1 MDGYRFRFDV
11 VWTNLPF
18 LLDGLGLTL
27 LISALS
33 LVASAVLGFGIALL
47 RLSRQRGLSFAAAAY
62 CELFRDTPLLV
73 QLFWAYYVIPI
84 ILDIRIS
91 AFTAA
96 VIGLSLNSAA
106 FLAEV
111 YRAGIQSVARG
122 QLEAAKVLGLTPW
135 QTMRRIVLPQAIR
148 VVLPP
153 MANDFVSLIKFSSLA
168 STFAVGEIT
177 RKATE
182 LTAFTFRP
190 MEIFTFV
197 AFVYFAI
204 CWPISMA
211 IRYAEHRMV
220 VRTT

>member
-11 VWTNLPF
+11 VWNNLGF
-18 LLDGLGLTL
+18 LLEGLGLTL

-33 LVASAVLGFGIALL
+33 LVASAVLGLGIAMM
-47 RLSRQRGLSFAAAAY
+47 RLSRSRGVRLAAASY
-62 CELFRDTPLLV
+62 CELFRDTPVLI

-84 ILDIRIS
+84 ILGVRLS
-91 AFTAA
+91 AFAAA

-122 QLEAAKVLGLTPW
+122 QIEAAKVLGLTPA
-135 QTMRRIVLPQAIR
+135 QTMRRIVLPQAIK

-197 AFVYFAI
+197 ALVYFAI
-204 CWPISMA
+204 CWPLSMS
-211 IRYAEHRMV
+211 IRYAERRLSV
-220 VRTT
+220 Q

>member
-1 MDGYRFRFDV
+1 VDGYRFRFDV
-11 VWTNLPF
+11 VVNNLGF

-33 LVASAVLGFGIALL
+33 LMASAALGLVVALM
-47 RLSRQRGLSFAAAAY
+47 RLSRVRGLSLVAATYA
-62 CELFRDTPLLV
+62 ELFRDTPVLV
-73 QLFWAYYVIPI
+73 QLFWAYYVLP
-84 ILDIRIS
+84 LLLGIRLS
-91 AFTAA
+91 AFSAV

-111 YRAGIQSVARG
+111 FRAGIQSVPRG
-122 QLEAAKVLGLTPW
+122 QIEAARVLGLRPAHTL
-135 QTMRRIVLPQAIR
+135 RRIVLPQAIR
-148 VVLPP
+148 TVLPP
-153 MANDFVSLIKFSSLA
+153 IANDFVTLIKYSSLA

-197 AFVYFAI
+197 ALIYFFI
-204 CWPISMA
+204 CWPLSLS
-211 IRYAEHRMV
+211 IRYAER
-220 VRTT
+220 RLTLA

>member
-11 VWTNLPF
+11 VWNNLGF
-18 LLDGLGLTL
+18 LLEGLGLTL

-33 LVASAVLGFGIALL
+33 LVASAVLGLGIAMM
-47 RLSRQRGLSFAAAAY
+47 RLSRSRGVRFAAASY
-62 CELFRDTPLLV
+62 CELFRDTPVLI

-84 ILDIRIS
+84 ILGVRVS
-91 AFTAA
+91 AFAAA

-122 QLEAAKVLGLTPW
+122 QIEAAKVLGLTPA
-135 QTMRRIVLPQAIR
+135 QTMRRIVLPQAIK

-197 AFVYFAI
+197 ALVYFAI
-204 CWPISMA
+204 CWPLSMS
-211 IRYAEHRMV
+211 IRYAEHRLSV
-220 VRTT
+220 Q

>member
-1 MDGYRFRFDV
+1 MEGYRFRFDV
-11 VWTNLPF
+11 VWANLPF

-33 LVASAVLGFGIALL
+33 LVASAVLGLGVAML
-47 RLSRQRGLSFAAAAY
+47 RLSRVRGLGFVAASY
-62 CELFRDTPLLV
+62 CELFRDTPVLV
-73 QLFWAYYVIPI
+73 QLFWVYYVIPI
-84 ILDIRIS
+84 VLDIRIS

-96 VIGLSLNSAA
+96 VIGLSLNSSAV
-106 FLAEV
+106 LAEV

-122 QLEAAKVLGLTPW
+122 QLEAARVLGLRPW

-148 VVLPP
+148 TVLPP

-197 AFVYFAI
+197 ALVYFAI
-204 CWPISMA
+204 CWPLSIS
-211 IRYAEHRMV
+211 IRYAERRLA
-220 VRTT
+220 VRSA